1 MKPEADVIVI
11 GGGPAGLMAARA
23 AALRGFSTLILE
35 RNPRCAKKLLITG
48 KGRCNVTNAAGREE
62 MFSNIVTNPRF
73 LYSALS
79 RFGAEDIRALL
90 SDAGVPTKVERGGR
104 VFPES
109 DSSFDVAQALEHLAR
124 EAGVKI
130 RNSAR
135 VCGIQTSDGGAVRA
149 VELSDGQ
156 ALVCRCAI
164 LCTGG
169 MSYPLTGSTGDGYR
183 MARALGHTVTPL
195 RPALVPIVL
204 KDPYI
209 PRLEGVS
216 LRNVRLRL
224 RRGGKTLFDELGEL
238 VFTRDGVSGPLAL
251 SASSL
256 MTEDPEG
263 YALTL
268 DLKPGLDEDKLD
280 KRLLRDFEAYS
291 NKQFKNALGDL
302 LLKKLIPVFIELS
315 GIDSLRPV
323 HQISRPE
330 RARLSAL
337 LKGWTLRPARLGD
350 MDEAIVTAGGV
361 SVKEVDPATMESKKV
376 RNLHFAGEILDVDA
390 LTGGYNLT
398 IAFSTGYAA
407 GTHCLMQEG

>member
-1 MKPEADVIVI
+1 VKPETDVIVI
-11 GGGPAGLMAARA
+11 GGGPAGLTAARA
-23 AALRGFSTLILE
+23 AALRGLSVLMLE

-62 MFSNIVTNPRF
+62 MFSSIVTNPRF

-90 SDAGVPTKVERGGR
+90 TEAGVPTKVERGGR

-109 DSSFDVAQALEHLAR
+109 DRAFDVAQALERSAR

-130 RNSAR
+130 RCEAR
-135 VCGIQTSDGGAVRA
+135 VRGIRTSDGAVRA

-156 ALVCRCAI
+156 ALACRCAI

-183 MARALGHTVTPL
+183 MAQALGHTVTPL

-224 RRGGKTLFDELGEL
+224 RRGGKTVVDELGEL

-263 YALTL
+263 YQLTL
-268 DLKPGLDEDKLD
+268 DLKPGLDGDKLD

-302 LLKKLIPVFIELS
+302 LLKKLIPVVIELS
-315 GIDSLRPV
+315 GIDPLRPV
-323 HQISRPE
+323 HQISRSE

-337 LKGWTLRPARLGD
+337 LKGWTLRPARLGH

-361 SVKEVDPATMESKKV
+361 RVKEVDPAAMESKIV

-398 IAFSTGYAA
+398 IAFSTGHAA
-407 GTHCLMQEG
+407 GTYCLMQEG